1 MNVHA
6 QTDSEADT
14 RALAA
19 RLAGRLRGGD
29 CVALDGPLGCGK
41 TCFVRGLAEGL
52 GLDPAAV
59 SSPTFVI
66 HHEYAGGGPL
76 VLAHLDAY
84 RLSGPDELETIGWDD
99 VLSDPETIVAV
110 EWACR
115 IEAALPPNRISV
127 VLEHL
132 AEHTRAITLGAPD
145 GLAGRLEGLTEW
157 RRPPTRCP
165 TCGGDVEPAAA
176 AAPFCSPRCRLVD
189 LGRWMNEEY
198 RIEP

>member
-6 QTDSEADT
+6 QTDSEAET

-19 RLAGRLRGGD
+19 HLAGRLRGGD

-59 SSPTFVI
+59 CSPTFVI

-76 VLAHLDAY
+76 LLAHLDAY

-99 VLSDPETIVAV
+99 VLSDPETIVAI

-145 GLAGRLEGLTEW
+145 GLAGRLEGLNEW

-165 TCGGDVEPAAA
+165 TCGADVEPSAAV
-176 AAPFCSPRCRLVD
+176 APFCSPRCRLVD